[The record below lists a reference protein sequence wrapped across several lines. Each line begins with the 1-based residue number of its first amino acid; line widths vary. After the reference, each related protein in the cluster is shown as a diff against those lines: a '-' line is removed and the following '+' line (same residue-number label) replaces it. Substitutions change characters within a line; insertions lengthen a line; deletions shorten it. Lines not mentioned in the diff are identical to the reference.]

1 MDVILPIMI
10 RIIRLQSSMLEEH
23 GIIKLPN
30 ISVGKL
36 NELRILRMAK
46 INNIKLVKVDL
57 RHRNNKK
64 K

>member
-1 MDVILPIMI
+1 MAVTLLIMI
-10 RIIRLQSSMLEEH
+10 RIIKLQYNMREEH
-23 GIIKLPN
+23 GIIKLRN

-36 NELRILRMAK
+36 NESRILRMAK

-57 RHRNNKK
+57 HHRNNKK